1 MFRVLLISMLLL
13 PVVADAQE
21 DPTAPETEKRAYFWL
36 RMWPDFLL
44 KYDIEKDEEAAR
56 IQSKNGLC
64 HGVTFS
70 HDETQA
76 FLITGKK
83 SKVEVF
89 DLINN
94 EVVEVHDFSETG
106 WLNRVDGVREIP
118 GGKRWYV
125 NIDRVKLEPDHYKI
139 ERSQWLLYD
148 VEKKE
153 ILKKLRELPSA
164 IRRGA
169 QISPDGTKWHV
180 FGRDLLVLDPEN
192 LKEIAKINLSTP
204 LYSGM
209 GPISVSSRTD
219 LFFGEKPKRYRFL
232 YTMTDPVRT
241 NRRLGGVVELDL
253 EEMKIV
259 NRVEWGSAPRSWRLF
274 ITRDGKRAIGTGSSG
289 RGGGQ
294 GSGEDP
300 IVTLVEYSLEDGSKV
315 KETRVPSRNGL
326 SLAGISPDG
335 NKIYFTGRGHEIVI
349 IDGDHQPL
357 KTVEMEGELEGRLHL
372 IWQ

>member
-1 MFRVLLISMLLL
+1 M
-13 PVVADAQE
+13 
-21 DPTAPETEKRAYFWL
+21 
-36 RMWPDFLL
+36 
-44 KYDIEKDEEAAR
+44 
-56 IQSKNGLC
+56 
-64 HGVTFS
+64 
-70 HDETQA
+70 
-76 FLITGKK
+76 
-83 SKVEVF
+83 
-89 DLINN
+89 
-94 EVVEVHDFSETG
+94 
-106 WLNRVDGVREIP
+106 VR
-118 GGKRWYV
+118 

-315 KETRVPSRNGL
+315 KESRVPSRNGL